1 MNATVAK
8 VTRNSEAGSSLKL
21 IASIV
26 RPPLALITKRDYRG
40 VENLNIDSGI
50 VVSPNHI
57 SWFDPLVIAQF
68 LWDNDRP
75 PRFLGKASLF
85 RIPFLGKLIRNAGQI
100 PVYRNSHAAA
110 KSVHY
115 SVASVK
121 RGEAVVIYP
130 EGTITREP
138 DLWPMMG
145 KSGAVNV
152 ALSANV
158 PLIPV
163 AQWGAQEI
171 MAPYQKKLNLL
182 PRKTMKVIAG
192 KPLDLAD
199 LRNRPIDS
207 EVLKIGTERLMLAI
221 SELLGQLRSE
231 TPPSEL
237 FRWSRGT

>member
-1 MNATVAK
+1 MTR
-8 VTRNSEAGSSLKL
+8 VTRNSEAGKNLKA
-21 IASIV
+21 IASVV
-26 RPPLALITKRDYRG
+26 RPPVNLVTKRDYRG
-40 VENLNIDSGI
+40 VENLAIDSGV

-75 PRFLGKASLF
+75 PRFLGKASIF
-85 RIPFLGKLIRNAGQI
+85 RIPILGKLIKNAGQI

-110 KSVHY
+110 QSVNY
-115 SVASVK
+115 SIASVK

-130 EGTITREP
+130 EGTITRDP
-138 DLWPMMG
+138 NLWPMHG

-171 MAPYQKKLNLL
+171 MAPYQKKLKIF
-182 PRKTMKVIAG
+182 PIKTIKIIAG
-192 KPLDLAD
+192 KPLDLDD
-199 LRNRPIDS
+199 LRDKQLDS
-207 EVLKIGTERLMLAI
+207 TILKIGTERLMRAI
-221 SELLGQLRSE
+221 ADLLGELREEIPPAELLKWGR
-231 TPPSEL
+231 
-237 FRWSRGT
+237 RI